1 LTIVIESRFEECEIS
16 RKRSIHGRF
25 ALLHFPH
32 FLVKFNG
39 LLVFFTSSKS
49 DSLCFDGFIESLEMI
64 TVVGAI
70 ELQRFMDI
78 VAIEVDNCG

>member
-1 LTIVIESRFEECEIS
+1 VIESRFEECEIS

-32 FLVKFNG
+32 FLVKFKS

-64 TVVGAI
+64 TVVAI

-78 VAIEVDNCG
+78 VAIEVK